1 MSPVRYE
8 DDRRRRPITSWD
20 NWVDR
25 AIEEAKERGEFDNL
39 PDQGKPLRVE
49 SNPFAPELDLAHS
62 ILKNADMAPP
72 WIELNR
78 AIEAEI
84 AALAT
89 VRERTGQ
96 RVAAALTQ
104 LTQPAQHPEPAVDV
118 TAPPVES
125 AWASRWR
132 PAWLFG
138 RPASPPPGTSPQRP
152 TLASLAAERERARVR
167 YLERAAALDK
177 KIREYHDTL
186 PPTLWH
192 LQRTRLTPER
202 AARDFDAAVP
212 PVEANTGT
220 EGAKVRTE

>member
-1 MSPVRYE
+1 MSPVRRE
-8 DDRRRRPITSWD
+8 DDGRRRPISSWD

-25 AIEEAKERGEFDNL
+25 AIEEAKAEGEFDDL
-39 PDQGKPLRVE
+39 PGHGKPLRVE

-84 AALAT
+84 AALAAL
-89 VRERTGQ
+89 RERVGE
-96 RVAAALTQ
+96 RIAAALA
-104 LTQPAQHPEPAVDV
+104 QPDV
-118 TAPPVES
+118 PVEEE
-125 AWASRWR
+125 ASSPGELARPRHWLPRWPLRRRGVTPR
-132 PAWLFG
+132 PADPSP
-138 RPASPPPGTSPQRP
+138 RPNLAA
-152 TLASLAAERERARVR
+152 LASERARSRER

-177 KIREYHDTL
+177 KIHEYHDTL
-186 PPTLWH
+186 PPNLWH

-212 PVEANTGT
+212 PVEG
-220 EGAKVRTE
+220 